1 MVEKDFV
8 AYRSNNNDENG
19 EENWRESPIKSI
31 VERTSS
37 SGEKGIRDDY
47 RRHADPEP
55 NYIEDGGKNGGTGFS
70 RWCSGSRR
78 RRRRRGAR
86 GHPLGVFSP
95 PIPRAEER

>member
-19 EENWRESPIKSI
+19 EENWRESRKSI

-37 SGEKGIRDDY
+37 SGEKGYETITDDTRIRS
-47 RRHADPEP
+47 RITSRTGVKTVVPVFR
-55 NYIEDGGKNGGTGFS
+55 DGVAARGGG
-70 RWCSGSRR
+70 GGGG
-78 RRRRRGAR
+78 GAR

>member
-19 EENWRESPIKSI
+19 EENWRESRKSI

-37 SGEKGIRDDY
+37 SREKGYETITDDTRIRS
-47 RRHADPEP
+47 RITSRTGVKTVVPVFR
-55 NYIEDGGKNGGTGFS
+55 DGVAARGGG
-70 RWCSGSRR
+70 GGGG
-78 RRRRRGAR
+78 GAR